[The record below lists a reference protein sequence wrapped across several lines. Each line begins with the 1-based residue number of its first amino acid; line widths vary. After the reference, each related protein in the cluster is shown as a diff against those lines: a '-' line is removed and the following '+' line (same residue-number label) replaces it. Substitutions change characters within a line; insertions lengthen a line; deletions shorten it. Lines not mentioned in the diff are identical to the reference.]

1 MLFNSP
7 EFLLVF
13 FPATLLGF
21 FLLARL
27 STETAAAWLGIASL
41 VFYGW
46 WSLDAVPLL
55 VGSICSNFAVSRWL
69 VPTASLS
76 EQTRRYLMYGA
87 VGANLALLGFFKY
100 ANFFVD
106 NMNAGLVASG
116 GSAVEALNIALPIG
130 ISFYTFTQIAFL
142 VDCWK
147 GKVAER
153 NFSHYLLFVTY
164 FPHLIAGPVLHH
176 SQMMPQFASAQT
188 YRFNSRTV
196 FAGLTIFALGL
207 AKKVIIADSLAD
219 FVNPAFEQA
228 ALGETVSFVDGW
240 AAAVGYAL
248 QLYFDFSGYS
258 DMAIGISL
266 CFGVQ
271 LPINFN
277 APYRATSII
286 EFWRRW
292 HISLSTFLR
301 DYLYIPLGGNK
312 LGPVRRHLN
321 LFITMVL
328 GGLWHGASW
337 NFVLWGALHGLFLAV
352 NHAWRR
358 ITGPARFGLL
368 GRCAAWFVTFTC
380 VCIAWVLFRAA
391 DLTTAASIYRGM
403 MGLNGVVL
411 PEQVA
416 NLVPFLKSM
425 VYTVGKMPTL
435 GGGSV
440 MGVFEQLVITVFGL
454 AVALF
459 AKQVVAL
466 STSARLGLICLGAGF
481 AMHSIFFALPK
492 EFSKRGPST
501 LLTAGVGQTSA
512 G

>member
-7 EFLLVF
+7 EFLLAF

-27 STETAAAWLGIASL
+27 STEAAAAWLGAASL

-46 WSLDAVPLL
+46 WSLEAVPLL
-55 VGSICSNFAVSRWL
+55 LGSIGCNFAVSRWL
-69 VPTASLS
+69 VPTAPLS
-76 EQTRRYLMYGA
+76 EQARRHLMYGA
-87 VGANLALLGFFKY
+87 VATNLALLGFFKY

-106 NMNAGLVASG
+106 NMNAGLGASG
-116 GSAVEALNIALPIG
+116 GSAVEALSIVLPIG

-142 VDCWK
+142 VDGWK

-188 YRFNSRTV
+188 YRFNPRTV
-196 FAGLTIFALGL
+196 FAGLTIFSVGL
-207 AKKVIIADSLAD
+207 AKKVIVADSLAD
-219 FVNPAFEQA
+219 FVNPAFDQA
-228 ALGETVSFVDGW
+228 ALGETVSFIDGW

-277 APYRATSII
+277 SPYRATSII
-286 EFWRRW
+286 DFWRRW
-292 HISLSTFLR
+292 NISLSTFLR

-312 LGPVRRHLN
+312 LGPVRRHIN
-321 LFITMVL
+321 LFITMVF

-337 NFVLWGALHGLFLAV
+337 NFVLWGALHGIFLAV
-352 NHAWRR
+352 NHAWRHF
-358 ITGPARFGLL
+358 TGAARFGIA
-368 GRCAAWFVTFTC
+368 GRCAAWFITFIC

-416 NLVPFLKSM
+416 NLLPFLKSM
-425 VYTVGKMPTL
+425 IYTVGKMPTL
-435 GGGSV
+435 GAGSV

-454 AVALF
+454 AIALLG
-459 AKQVVAL
+459 KQAIEL
-466 STSARLGLICLGAGF
+466 SSNARLGLICLGAGF

-492 EFSKRGPST
+492 EF
-501 LLTAGVGQTSA
+501 LYFQF
-512 G
+512 